1 MADTLEY
8 LANCSVAGRLSGR
21 SDPTDAGGAG
31 EITQALGVKRA
42 LLAALSALLLG
53 ACVATPDPR
62 LDNQALHQSYFDIGP
77 YAGVDITRGG
87 PHCRIFHPV
96 NMNYDRHP
104 IIVWGNGTGTSP
116 ASYRDLLEH
125 WASHGFVVVAA
136 MSPNPGTGR
145 EMARCLDYALNLNSE
160 PGPFQGRLDPARI
173 ATAGHSQ
180 GGAGAIMLGRDMRI
194 TTVVALQPYIQGV
207 RFNPTA
213 VRGQHGPMLLL
224 SGADDVTAPPY
235 THQQPIYDSTDVPV
249 TWLTLHGA
257 THLAPMFTGGSYR
270 GVMTAWLRMHLRND
284 EEAARMFEGDNC
296 VVCGDERWTIR
307 AN

>member
-1 MADTLEY
+1 M
-8 LANCSVAGRLSGR
+8 
-21 SDPTDAGGAG
+21 
-31 EITQALGVKRA
+31 KRI
-42 LLAALSALLLG
+42 LLAGLGTLLLSA
-53 ACVATPDPR
+53 CATTPGPR

-87 PHCRIFHPV
+87 PHCRIFHPI

-224 SGADDVTAPPY
+224 SGADDVTAPPD
-235 THQQPIYDSTDVPV
+235 THQQPIYDNTDVPV
-249 TWLTLHGA
+249 TWLTLRGA

-284 EEAARMFEGDNC
+284 EEAARMFDGDNC
-296 VVCGDERWTIR
+296 VVCGDERWKIR